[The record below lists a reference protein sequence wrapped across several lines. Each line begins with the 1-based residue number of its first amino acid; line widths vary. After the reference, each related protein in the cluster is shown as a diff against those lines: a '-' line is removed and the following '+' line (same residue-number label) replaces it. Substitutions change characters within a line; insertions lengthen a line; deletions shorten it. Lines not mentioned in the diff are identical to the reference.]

1 MKTIGI
7 IEDDKLLNEALSI
20 ALKREEFEVIC
31 GYSFRDGETI
41 AARNP
46 DLLLI
51 DIGLPDGNGI
61 ELCKKA
67 NGYSQIP
74 VIFLTARDDEIEM
87 VKAFDSGCDDYI
99 LKPFSTMILIK
110 RIYAVLRRSA
120 EEKELFLYKELK
132 IDFKGMQAA
141 YQGNVIKLTGKEY
154 QLLEFLVRHKGQVV
168 TRDMLLQEIWD
179 ISGAFV
185 EENTLSVTIN
195 RLRKKIEP
203 DPAKPIFI
211 RNVFGIGYTFG
222 E

>member
-20 ALKREEFEVIC
+20 ALKREKFEVIC
-31 GYSFRDGETI
+31 GYSFKDGEAI
-41 AARNP
+41 IARNP
-46 DLLLI
+46 EILLI

-99 LKPFSTMILIK
+99 LKPFSTTILIK
-110 RIYAVLRRSA
+110 RIYAVLRRSV
-120 EEKELFLYKELK
+120 EEKDLFLYKELK
-132 IDFKGMQAA
+132 IDFKGMQTA
-141 YQGNVIKLTGKEY
+141 YRGNDIKLTGKEY